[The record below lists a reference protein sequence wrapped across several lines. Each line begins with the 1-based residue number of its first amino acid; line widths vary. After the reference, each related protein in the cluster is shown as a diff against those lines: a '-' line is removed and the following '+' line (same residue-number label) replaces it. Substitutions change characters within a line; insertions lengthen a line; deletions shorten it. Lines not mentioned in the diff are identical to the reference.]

1 MPDLIIEQREGT
13 RGRLTLRGS
22 AVHLQGASWAGIK
35 QRGDTRAVTGSAVA
49 SIGVAGPERMPTEL
63 AFDWRDSDL
72 GRNPSLWTVQGQQ
85 TTITRAVRLRE
96 VFQRIVA
103 EGSLVLVTWQ
113 GAELVGIVR
122 EYDDTEHDG
131 TRLDADVRIEWRD
144 AEALLT
150 SEPPAAPLDVRGRIS
165 AMLGTFKG
173 AVSNAQVPAQTAQTY
188 LNDVQAVAND
198 LGGSLAAVTAVGGA
212 YRRNAATATQ
222 IRRGVG
228 GASAD
233 VATKTA
239 ATITAVAKP
248 LGDIVAT
255 RQDPAPMVAAIA
267 ARGRLCAELRA
278 LKTLAQD
285 AAIRLDDERPEAM
298 AKVYTASDGEWLYQV
313 AQRHY
318 GRADLWPSLLQANPH
333 LSSPLLSAGDRVR
346 VPPVGSLR

>member
-1 MPDLIIEQREGT
+1 MSLLVIQQREGT
-13 RGRLTLRGS
+13 QGHLWLFGS
-22 AVHLQGASWAGIK
+22 AVHLQGANWSGVK

-72 GRNPSLWTVQGQQ
+72 RRNPSLWMVGNQETK
-85 TTITRAVRLRE
+85 ITRAVRLRE
-96 VFQRIVA
+96 VFELIVA
-103 EGSLVLVTWQ
+103 EGSLVVVKWQ
-113 GAELVGIVR
+113 DIDRVGILR
-122 EYDDTEHDG
+122 EYDDTEYDG
-131 TRLDADVRIEWRD
+131 RRLDATVRIEWRD

-150 SEPPAAPLDVRGRIS
+150 TEPPAPPVNARGRVS
-165 AMLGTFKG
+165 QMLGSFRK
-173 AVSNAQVPAQTAQTY
+173 AVAQAAMPAQAAQAY
-188 LNDVQAVAND
+188 LNDVQRAAND
-198 LGGSLAAVTAVGGA
+198 LGSSMNTVTAAGAA
-212 YRRNAATATQ
+212 YRDNARSATQ

-239 ATITAVAKP
+239 AAITAVAKP
-248 LGDIVAT
+248 LGDMVAT

-267 ARGRLCAELRA
+267 ARGRLCAELRG
-278 LKTLAQD
+278 LQTLAQD
-285 AAIRLDDERPEAM
+285 TAIRLDDERPEAM

-333 LSSPLLSAGDRVR
+333 LASPLLSAGDRVR